1 MAAHSSVLPG
11 EFHGQRSLVGYS
23 PWGRKMLYMTKPLSR
38 EKSYALT
45 KGNKKATFY
54 KTVLPHIKTVKIKGI
69 LYQKIKY
76 IYRLI
81 RM

>member
-1 MAAHSSVLPG
+1 M
-11 EFHGQRSLVGYS
+11 GYS

-54 KTVLPHIKTVKIKGI
+54 KTVLLHIKTVKIKGSLSTYDAVGLPAPQVLSFI
-69 LYQKIKY
+69 V
-76 IYRLI
+76 RE
-81 RM
+81 

>member
-1 MAAHSSVLPG
+1 
-11 EFHGQRSLVGYS
+11 
-23 PWGRKMLYMTKPLSR
+23 MTKPLSR

>member
-1 MAAHSSVLPG
+1 
-11 EFHGQRSLVGYS
+11 
-23 PWGRKMLYMTKPLSR
+23 MTKPLSR

-54 KTVLPHIKTVKIKGI
+54 KTVLLHIKTVKIKGS

-76 IYRLI
+76 IYRLV